1 MDSHSM
7 SGGGVQ
13 LLLKLDQEQKAQRL
27 SQQHYLY
34 PRPDASSQQQHHHQH
49 HYQNQQFLSPQAHPP
64 PSIPLPP
71 LPTMTRTRGAGP
83 AGEAA
88 SDKERE
94 GAYAAIGVS
103 DDLRARAATSI
114 PRSVTSSPSI
124 PTLRTQAS
132 SPSPSRVPT
141 PNLRKAVSIEAFSR
155 PPLSGSGSGS
165 GSPLAQLA
173 LSSPRSSSQSSSP
186 RIPGSHFPAVPR
198 LPLSVS
204 ISQPPQPPRGLRK
217 PQSKPSLLNLR
228 SKTSTASLSTTAVS
242 AVRTSKSDSL
252 LSVPSPPGSRASS
265 TPVSP
270 TTPITPN
277 TPAPDSTMLEAANA
291 DKDKETKGN
300 ITVSVRVRP
309 DAAADTQPDG
319 EWLVDGRRSL
329 ITYES
334 GEYRYGASSALN

>member
-1 MDSHSM
+1 
-7 SGGGVQ
+7 VQ
-13 LLLKLDQEQKAQRL
+13 LLLKLEQEQKAQRH
-27 SQQHYLY
+27 SQQQHYLY
-34 PRPDASSQQQHHHQH
+34 PRPDPPSLQQHQH

-71 LPTMTRTRGAGP
+71 LPAAMTKTRGADP

-94 GAYAAIGVS
+94 GAYAAVVVS
-103 DDLRARAATSI
+103 GDLRARAATAI

-155 PPLSGSGSGS
+155 PPGSSIGSA
-165 GSPLAQLA
+165 SPLAQLA
-173 LSSPRSSSQSSSP
+173 QSSPRSSSQSSSP
-186 RIPGSHFPAVPR
+186 RLPHSSAVPR
-198 LPLSVS
+198 LPLTVA
-204 ISQPPQPPRGLRK
+204 QPPSGLRK
-217 PQSKPSLLNLR
+217 PQSKQSLRNLR
-228 SKTSTASLSTTAVS
+228 SKVSTTSLSTTVVS
-242 AVRTSKSDSL
+242 AARTSKSESL
-252 LSVPSPPGSRASS
+252 LSIPSPPGSRSS
-265 TPVSP
+265 SAPVSP
-270 TTPITPN
+270 ATPLTPN
-277 TPAPDSTMLEAANA
+277 TPVADSTMLEALNVE
-291 DKDKETKGN
+291 KDKEAKGN

-329 ITYES
+329 ISYES
-334 GEYRYGASSALN
+334 GEHRYGAS